1 MVKITARAV
10 ILQKEQIYLRNL
22 NHMDS
27 NLVISRLIT
36 FYNNDQ
42 FSKIYTLLAPEFQ
55 EVFTEESVIDFYKN
69 EVKRILGEVIYWKH
83 ITDDNDTAE
92 YLVDFREGE
101 LSLKVIVTADNLIE
115 YHEWAPVS
123 KEEVILNARDPLTIR
138 SNNPKQTKLHRFIDK
153 KAIQYLRDP
162 DNRGLSIGLIN
173 GTYTET
179 FFYGETKGGNNT
191 LPDSQSLYEIGSI
204 SKTFT
209 AIILSHAVHQGK
221 IKLRDDIRKYLPG
234 NYPNLQFEGTPIKIV
249 DLSNHTSGL
258 PGIPANLEDHP
269 DYDMDNP
276 YHNYSREM
284 IYEYL
289 RDFVPDELPGLRAEY
304 SNLGFAI
311 LGIILENAYQVPLKT
326 LLQEIITAPLEMTD
340 TSFDVQKKHKAF
352 LTTGYNDE
360 EGKDVA
366 YWDMGTF
373 KAAGGLKS
381 NINDMITYLRAN
393 MEDYNKDISL
403 SHQET
408 DLQPGF
414 GRGLAW
420 IVQFLNDAVII
431 WHNGGTA
438 GFRSFCGFS
447 KERQAAIVV
456 LSNSSKDVDSLAL
469 EILLHLIQN
478 Q

>member
-1 MVKITARAV
+1 
-10 ILQKEQIYLRNL
+10 
-22 NHMDS
+22 MDS
-27 NLVISRLIT
+27 NLVLSSLIE

-42 FSKIYTLLAPEFQ
+42 YAKIYALFTPEFQ
-55 EVFTEESVIDFYKN
+55 QVFIEDSVINFYKN
-69 EVKRILGEVIYWKH
+69 DLKRVLGKIIYWKH
-83 ITDDNDTAE
+83 IADNNNTSE
-92 YLVDFREGE
+92 YLIDFREGE
-101 LSLKVIVTADNLIE
+101 LSLKIIVTADNLIA
-115 YHEWAPVS
+115 YIEWEPVS
-123 KEEVILNARDPLTIR
+123 KEEVILNPRDPVTIL
-138 SNNPKQTKLHRFIDK
+138 SNNPKQTKLHCFIDK
-153 KAIQYLRDP
+153 MAIQYLRDP
-162 DNRGLSIGLIN
+162 DNRGLSIGVVN

-179 FFYGETKGGNNT
+179 FFYGETKGGNKT
-191 LPDSQSLYEIGSI
+191 LPDSRSLYEIGSI

-209 AIILSHAVHQGK
+209 AVILSHAVHQGK

-234 NYPNLQFEGTPIKIV
+234 NYPKLQFEGTPIKIV

-258 PGIPANLEDHP
+258 PGLPDNLEDRP
-269 DYDMDNP
+269 DYDIDNP

-289 RDFVPDELPGLRAEY
+289 RDFVPDELPGLRSEY

-311 LGIILENAYQVPLKT
+311 LGIILENVYQAPLKT
-326 LLQEIITAPLEMTD
+326 LLQEIITAPLKMTD
-340 TSFDVQKKHKAF
+340 TSFDVPKKHKTF
-352 LTTGYNDE
+352 LTTGYNNE
-360 EGKDVA
+360 EDKDVA
-366 YWDMGTF
+366 YWDMGDF

-393 MEDYNKDISL
+393 MGEYNKDISF

-420 IVQFLNDAVII
+420 IVQFLNDDIII

-447 KERQAAIVV
+447 KEKQTGVVV

-469 EILLHLIQN
+469 EILLHLIKN